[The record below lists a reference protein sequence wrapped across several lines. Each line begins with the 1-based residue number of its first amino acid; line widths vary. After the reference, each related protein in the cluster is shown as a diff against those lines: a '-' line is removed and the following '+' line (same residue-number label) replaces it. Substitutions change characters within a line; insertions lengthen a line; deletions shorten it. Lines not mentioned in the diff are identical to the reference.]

1 MDSVN
6 NSLEVVQKRFANAL
20 LDVDLF
26 AQTLPLFSAP
36 TSPLE
41 ARLAFY
47 RGNQTAIWTNALV
60 NAYPVLLKLVGA
72 EFFEQMASAYGRNFP
87 SQSGDLN
94 HFGAD
99 LAIFLAHAPVNNDYP
114 YFTDVAALEWQVHC
128 AYYAADAEVLSLSSL
143 ISDAADKLS
152 DVRLILNPATQLFES
167 STASVSVW
175 LSHQDGGEQNSQF
188 NLLEKN
194 YGLITRNAWQVRVTA
209 MNEADF
215 FALQALKQQSNL
227 GAALELALGKNPEF
241 DVAGALNVWFST
253 GAFSAYKKL

>member
-41 ARLAFY
+41 ARFAFY
-47 RGNQTAIWTNALV
+47 RGNQISIWTNALS
-60 NAYPVLLKLVGA
+60 NAYPVLLKLVGT
-72 EFFEQMASAYGRNFP
+72 EFFAQLAGAYGRSFP

-99 LAIFLAHAPVNNDYP
+99 LATFLAQSSFNADYP
-114 YFTDVAALEWQVHC
+114 YFADVAALEWQVHC
-128 AYYAADAEVLSLSSL
+128 AYYAADAEVLSLPSL
-143 ISDAADKLS
+143 INGAAEKLS
-152 DVRLILNPATQLFES
+152 DVRLILHPATQLFES
-167 STASVSVW
+167 PTASVSVW
-175 LSHQDGGEQNSQF
+175 LSHQNDEEQNSRF

-194 YGLITRNAWQVRVTA
+194 YGLITRNAWLVKVVA
-209 MNEADF
+209 LNEADF
-215 FALQALKQQSNL
+215 LALQAIKQQSAL
-227 GAALELALGKNPEF
+227 GAALEVAIDVNPHF
-241 DVAGALNVWFST
+241 DVAASLNVWCSA
-253 GAFSAYKKL
+253 GAFSSYKEL